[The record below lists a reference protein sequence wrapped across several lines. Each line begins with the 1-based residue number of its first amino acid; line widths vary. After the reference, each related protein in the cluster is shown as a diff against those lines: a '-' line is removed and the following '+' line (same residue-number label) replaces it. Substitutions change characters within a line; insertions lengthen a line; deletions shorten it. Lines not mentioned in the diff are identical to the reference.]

1 MAEAKGKKRKS
12 SRLVL
17 AGGALAA
24 AAVAGAYL
32 SDCIPGMKF
41 GAGSGADAPK
51 EDAEPAEETEQ
62 KQTDPNAPLSVGVE
76 DDQCRQAED
85 ALGDCDALCEELSA
99 LDPPRTIVIDGT
111 KGIHKTVTELV
122 DCLEQADVSVRL
134 AE

>member
-32 SDCIPGMKF
+32 SDCIPGMNF
-41 GAGSGADAPK
+41 GAGSGEQTPTA
-51 EDAEPAEETEQ
+51 DAEPSEEVEENQ
-62 KQTDPNAPLSVGVE
+62 VDPGAPLSVTVE
-76 DDQCRQAED
+76 DDQCSRED
-85 ALGDCDALCEELSA
+85 QDLGDCESLCTELSA
-99 LDPPRTIVIDGT
+99 LDPPRPIVIDGT

-122 DCLEQADVSVRL
+122 DCLEAADVSVRL